1 MRLRS
6 PPLTELH
13 ALAAVARSGSLTLA
27 ANELCVTQSAISR
40 PFCGLEEHFG
50 KPLLVRGNRRM
61 ELTEAGK
68 IFLDMI
74 GPAIEKIEQASAQL
88 QLSSQTRELTLA
100 VAPSFFSNWL
110 VPRLKRFESLYPN
123 IALRFVHYKYEGQDF
138 TGDTPDASINA
149 GMLNAPSICC
159 EYLIGRTMIP
169 ICSPSLVK
177 DGEIKVPRDL
187 LNQPLLYHRSVP
199 NSWAIWFKEAGIT
212 DVEPKLAREF
222 DYVTILIEAVSAG
235 IGVAVV
241 PRCLLDQSLELG
253 KIAAP
258 FSQTAESGR
267 GFYLCYPKAKSDM
280 ASLCTFKS
288 WIMEEIVDYSS
299 DEP

>member
-40 PFCGLEEHFG
+40 AISRLEEHFG
-50 KPLLVRGNRRM
+50 RPLLVRGNRRM

-68 IFLDMI
+68 NFLDMI
-74 GPAIEKIEQASAQL
+74 GPALEKIEQASSQL
-88 QLSSQTRELTLA
+88 QMSSQTRELTLS

-110 VPRLKRFESLYPN
+110 VPRLQKFEARYPS
-123 IALRFVHYKYEGQDF
+123 ITLRFVHYQYEGQDF

-149 GMLNAPSICC
+149 GTLNAPSICC
-159 EYLIGRTMIP
+159 DYLLGRTMIP

-177 DGEIKVPRDL
+177 EGKIKTPRDL
-187 LNQPLLYHRSVP
+187 LSQPLLYHRNVP
-199 NSWAIWFKEAGIT
+199 NSWAIWLKEAGIT
-212 DVEPKLAREF
+212 DVEPALGREF
-222 DYVTILIEAVSAG
+222 DYVTILIEAVCAG

-258 FSQTAESGR
+258 FNLTAESGR

-288 WIMEEIVDYSS
+288 WLMEEIADY
-299 DEP
+299 PH

>member
-40 PFCGLEEHFG
+40 AISRLEEHFG
-50 KPLLVRGNRRM
+50 RPLLVRGNRRM

-68 IFLDMI
+68 NYLDMI
-74 GPAIEKIEQASAQL
+74 GPALEKIEQASSQL

-110 VPRLKRFESLYPN
+110 VPRLKGFESRHPD

-149 GMLNAPSICC
+149 GMLNAPSINC
-159 EYLIGRTMIP
+159 EYMLGRTMIP

-177 DGEIKVPRDL
+177 DGKIKTPRDL
-187 LNQPLLYHRSVP
+187 LSQPLLYHRNVP
-199 NSWAIWFKEAGIT
+199 NSWAIWLKEAGIT
-212 DVEPKLAREF
+212 DVEPALGREF

-253 KIAAP
+253 KVAAP
-258 FSQTAESGR
+258 FNLTAESGR
-267 GFYLCYPKAKSDM
+267 GFYFCYPKAKSDM

-288 WIMEEIVDYSS
+288 WLMEEIAGYSS
-299 DEP
+299 Y